1 MDGCITAT
9 SSGRLS
15 HRGRFP
21 WSFPLSA
28 WLLCLSWSTYIAPLR
43 LQTFS
48 NLDHHFIRHDG
59 FVVNKRFELGRTD
72 TINFDNNAFN
82 SFRFSKK
89 NNQVIV
95 KLRVFGRALYT
106 SGDGKFQLR
115 SAAWAALGH
124 TIGFKWRSSV
134 ITIRTLAN
142 DSFELSTG
150 EGIYKTGK
158 DIKKGITGWNLFK
171 DESLFINSAY
181 YNDENLSSTLKNI
194 IILRDDVSKKEAGD
208 LKYFIS
214 SRLFDGPKDWAMTS
228 SNCDQATLG
237 LLLLSPTKLCLP
249 GALVFGQQQEPIPPA
264 RHDRW

>member
-1 MDGCITAT
+1 MHSI
-9 SSGRLS
+9 
-15 HRGRFP
+15 
-21 WSFPLSA
+21 
-28 WLLCLSWSTYIAPLR
+28 
-43 LQTFS
+43 
-48 NLDHHFIRHDG
+48 
-59 FVVNKRFELGRTD
+59 V
-72 TINFDNNAFN
+72 
-82 SFRFSKK
+82 FRFSKK

-95 KLRVFGRALYT
+95 KSEYSEEPFYT

-171 DESLFINSAY
+171 DESLFINSPY
-181 YNDENLSSTLKNI
+181 YNDEYFVNTLKNI

-214 SRLFDGPKDWAMTS
+214 SRLFRWAEGLSYDQLKLRPGDRFTS
-228 SNCDQATLG
+228 SIPDEDVFAWGLGFLDNNRTNTACAT
-237 LLLLSPTKLCLP
+237 
-249 GALVFGQQQEPIPPA
+249 
-264 RHDRW
+264 